1 MQPATAQGKAGSGM
15 AEMKTLAVNRRARFD
30 YEILDTFEAGIVL
43 LGTEIKAV
51 REGRGNIS
59 GSFARHDNGEMWLF
73 NAHIAQY
80 SAGGTHNHDPARPR
94 KLLLH
99 KQQLLRLGKQVDERG
114 LTIVP
119 LRLYIKRHRAKLE
132 IGLARGRRRHD
143 KRRAII
149 DRERER
155 EARAALRRG

>member
-1 MQPATAQGKAGSGM
+1 
-15 AEMKTLAVNRRARFD
+15 MKTLAVNRRARFD
-30 YEILDTFEAGIVL
+30 YEILDTLEAGIVL

-59 GSFARHDNGEMWLF
+59 GSFARQENGEMWLF

-80 SAGGTHNHDPARPR
+80 SAGGIHTHDPARPR

-99 KQQLLRLGKQVDERG
+99 KQQLVRLSKQVDERG

-119 LRLYIKRHRAKLE
+119 LRLYVKRHRAKLE
-132 IGLARGRRRHD
+132 IGVARGRRRHD

-149 DRERER
+149 DREREK
-155 EARAALRRG
+155 EARAAVRRG

>member
-1 MQPATAQGKAGSGM
+1 
-15 AEMKTLAVNRRARFD
+15 MKTLAVNRRARFD
-30 YEILDTFEAGIVL
+30 YEILDTLEAGIVL

-59 GSFARHDNGEMWLF
+59 GSFARQENGEMWLF

-80 SAGGTHNHDPARPR
+80 SAGGIHTHDPARPR

-99 KQQLLRLGKQVDERG
+99 KQQLARLGKQVDERG
-114 LTIVP
+114 LTIVA
-119 LRLYIKRHRAKLE
+119 LRLYVKRHRAKLE
-132 IGLARGRRRHD
+132 IGVARGRRRQD

-149 DRERER
+149 DREREK
-155 EARAALRRG
+155 EARAAVRRG

>member
-1 MQPATAQGKAGSGM
+1 
-15 AEMKTLAVNRRARFD
+15 MKTLAVNRRARFD
-30 YEILDTFEAGIVL
+30 YEILDTLEAGIVL

-59 GSFARHDNGEMWLF
+59 GSFARQENGEMWLF

-80 SAGGTHNHDPARPR
+80 SAGGIHTHDPARPR

-99 KQQLLRLGKQVDERG
+99 KQQLVRLSKQVDERG

-119 LRLYIKRHRAKLE
+119 LRLYVKRHRAKLE
-132 IGLARGRRRHD
+132 IGVARGRRRQD

-149 DRERER
+149 DREREK
-155 EARAALRRG
+155 EARAAIRRG

>member
-1 MQPATAQGKAGSGM
+1 M
-15 AEMKTLAVNRRARFD
+15 ADTKTLAVNRRARYD
-30 YEILDTFEAGIVL
+30 YEILDSMEAGLVL
-43 LGTEIKAV
+43 LGTEIKAI

-59 GSFARHDNGEMWLF
+59 GAFVKPDNGEMWLL

-80 SAGGTHNHDPARPR
+80 SAGGIDNHDPIRPR

-99 KQQLLRLGKQVDERG
+99 RQQLARLTRQVEERG

-119 LRLYIKRHRAKLE
+119 LKLYLKRHRAKLE
-132 IGLARGRRRHD
+132 IGLARGRKRHD

-149 DRERER
+149 DREREN
-155 EARAALRRG
+155 EARAAIRRH

>member
-1 MQPATAQGKAGSGM
+1 
-15 AEMKTLAVNRRARFD
+15 MKTLAVNRRARFD
-30 YEILDTFEAGIVL
+30 YEILDTLEAGIVL

-59 GSFARHDNGEMWLF
+59 GSFARQENGEMWLF

-80 SAGGTHNHDPARPR
+80 SAGGIHTHDPARPR

-99 KQQLLRLGKQVDERG
+99 KQQLARLAKQVDERG

-132 IGLARGRRRHD
+132 IGVARGRRRHD

-155 EARAALRRG
+155 EARAAIRRG

>member
-1 MQPATAQGKAGSGM
+1 
-15 AEMKTLAVNRRARFD
+15 MKTLAVNRRARFD
-30 YEILDTFEAGIVL
+30 YEILDTVEAGIVL
-43 LGTEIKAV
+43 LGTEIKAL
-51 REGRGNIS
+51 REGRGNIA
-59 GSFARHDNGEMWLF
+59 GSFARQENGELWLF

-80 SAGGTHNHDPARPR
+80 SAGGIHTHDPARPR

-99 KQQLLRLGKQVDERG
+99 RKELVRLRKQVDERG

-119 LRLYIKRHRAKLE
+119 LRLYIRRHKAKLE
-132 IGLARGRRRHD
+132 IGVARGRRRQD

-155 EARAALRRG
+155 EARAAVRRG

>member
-1 MQPATAQGKAGSGM
+1 MR
-15 AEMKTLAVNRRARFD
+15 TLAVNRRARFD

-43 LGTEIKAV
+43 LGTEIKAI

-59 GSFARHDNGEMWLF
+59 GSFARQENGEMWLF

-80 SAGGTHNHDPARPR
+80 SAAGIHTHDPARPR

-99 KQQLLRLGKQVDERG
+99 KQQLTRLARQVDERG
-114 LTIVP
+114 FTIVP

-132 IGLARGRRRHD
+132 IGVARGRRRHD

>member
-1 MQPATAQGKAGSGM
+1 
-15 AEMKTLAVNRRARFD
+15 MKTLAVNRRARFD
-30 YEILDTFEAGIVL
+30 YEILDTLEAGIVL

-59 GSFARHDNGEMWLF
+59 GSFARQEDGEMWLF

-80 SAGGTHNHDPARPR
+80 SAGGIHTHDPARPR

-99 KQQLLRLGKQVDERG
+99 KQQLVRLSKQVDERG

-119 LRLYIKRHRAKLE
+119 LRLYLKRHRAKLE
-132 IGLARGRRRHD
+132 IGVARGRRRQD

-149 DRERER
+149 DREREK
-155 EARAALRRG
+155 EARAAIRRG

>member
-1 MQPATAQGKAGSGM
+1 
-15 AEMKTLAVNRRARFD
+15 MKTLAVNRRARFD
-30 YEILDTFEAGIVL
+30 YEILDTLEAGIVL

-59 GSFARHDNGEMWLF
+59 GSFARQENGEMWLF

-80 SAGGTHNHDPARPR
+80 SAGGIHTHDPARPR

-99 KQQLLRLGKQVDERG
+99 KQQLVRLSKQVDERG

-119 LRLYIKRHRAKLE
+119 LRLYTKRHRAKLE
-132 IGLARGRRRHD
+132 IGVARGRRRQD

-149 DRERER
+149 DREREK
-155 EARAALRRG
+155 EARAAIRRG

>member
-1 MQPATAQGKAGSGM
+1 
-15 AEMKTLAVNRRARFD
+15 MKTLAVNRRARFD
-30 YEILDTFEAGIVL
+30 YEILDTLEAGIVL

-59 GSFARHDNGEMWLF
+59 GSFARQENGEMWLF

-80 SAGGTHNHDPARPR
+80 SAGGIHTHDPARPR

-99 KQQLLRLGKQVDERG
+99 KQQLARLAKQVDERG

-119 LRLYIKRHRAKLE
+119 LRLYIRRHRAKLE
-132 IGLARGRRRHD
+132 IGVARGRRRHD

>member
-1 MQPATAQGKAGSGM
+1 
-15 AEMKTLAVNRRARFD
+15 MKTLAVNRRARFD
-30 YEILDTFEAGIVL
+30 YEILDTLEAGIVL

-59 GSFARHDNGEMWLF
+59 GSFARQEDGEMWLF

-80 SAGGTHNHDPARPR
+80 SAGGIHTHDPARPR

-99 KQQLLRLGKQVDERG
+99 KQQLVRLSKQVDERG

-119 LRLYIKRHRAKLE
+119 LRLYTQAAQGKAGDRGGPRPPPTGQAPGDHRQGAGE
-132 IGLARGRRRHD
+132 RGPRGHQ
-143 KRRAII
+143 
-149 DRERER
+149 ERLR
-155 EARAALRRG
+155 LSRTAAPYLGRL

>member
-1 MQPATAQGKAGSGM
+1 
-15 AEMKTLAVNRRARFD
+15 MKTLAVNRRARFD
-30 YEILDTFEAGIVL
+30 YEILDTLEAGIVL

-59 GSFARHDNGEMWLF
+59 GSFARQENGEMWLF

-80 SAGGTHNHDPARPR
+80 SAGGIHTHDPARPR

-99 KQQLLRLGKQVDERG
+99 KQQLVRLSKQVDERG

-119 LRLYIKRHRAKLE
+119 LRLYLKRHRAKLE
-132 IGLARGRRRHD
+132 IGVARGRRRQD

-149 DRERER
+149 DREREK
-155 EARAALRRG
+155 EARAAIRRG

>member
-1 MQPATAQGKAGSGM
+1 
-15 AEMKTLAVNRRARFD
+15 MKTLAVNRRARFD
-30 YEILDTFEAGIVL
+30 YEILDTLEAGIVL
-43 LGTEIKAV
+43 LGTEIKAI

-59 GSFARHDNGEMWLF
+59 GSFARREDGEMWLF
-73 NAHIAQY
+73 NAHISQY
-80 SAGGTHNHDPARPR
+80 SAGGIHTHDPARPR

-99 KQQLLRLGKQVDERG
+99 KKELVRLGKQVDERG

-119 LRLYIKRHRAKLE
+119 LRLYIRRHKAKLE
-132 IGLARGRRRHD
+132 IGLARGRRRQD

-155 EARAALRRG
+155 EARAAVRRG

>member
-1 MQPATAQGKAGSGM
+1 
-15 AEMKTLAVNRRARFD
+15 MKTLAVNRRARFD
-30 YEILDTFEAGIVL
+30 YEILDTLEAGIVL

-59 GSFARHDNGEMWLF
+59 GSFARQENGEMWLF

-80 SAGGTHNHDPARPR
+80 SAGGIHTHDPARPR

-99 KQQLLRLGKQVDERG
+99 KQQLVRLSKQVDERG

-119 LRLYIKRHRAKLE
+119 LRLYTKRHRAKLE
-132 IGLARGRRRHD
+132 IGVARGRRRQD

-149 DRERER
+149 DREREK
-155 EARAALRRG
+155 EARAAIRRS